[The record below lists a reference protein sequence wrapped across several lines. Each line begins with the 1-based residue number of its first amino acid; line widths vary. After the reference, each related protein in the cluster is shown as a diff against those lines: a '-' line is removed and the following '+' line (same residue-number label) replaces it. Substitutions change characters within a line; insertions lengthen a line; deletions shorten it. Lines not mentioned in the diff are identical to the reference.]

1 MSKNYMENIVKDGYK
16 DIYYSFKLDDET
28 EYCKL
33 IKEISELKCSVIYCY
48 IDNNNKLNELYNSKF
63 YEYIESENIKNKISL
78 KKSLQE
84 SLKEFNATSEI
95 SATLV
100 ETMDISNLDTSI
112 ETNTTHNIPY
122 ITINNESK
130 GKISIEVASN
140 TNLDYFLN
148 KSTENLKTLLLENN
162 TYINFTNG
170 SFNYNFLFQPLK
182 IVVAG
187 KELFINL
194 HATLYPTGNFI
205 LHYSI
210 PLRDICFSNLYHR
223 DKDIDYT
230 CFIPEYIKC
239 SSDKFDY
246 VQSESINEAITT
258 YNKYIL
264 NNLKSK
270 LKNYSKYTVYI
281 LNDYSNMPNDFKNA
295 SPTLCRDIYWLAHA
309 PYGYVNEQEKEKY
322 LSFYSNRYSINMFS
336 SLFVGS
342 NGVSIIAFNK
352 QKHSIPQIEEKME
365 DNEFKYLSMLIY
377 INFSI
382 EMILLKQ
389 SFYTE
394 VMNFQINKK
403 TSFKELTINQK
414 KILEINTKI
423 FSLTLYSYGSIK
435 SLLDHIES
443 CSYDFLPSSSIE
455 SIIKNN
461 SETIQIKE
469 AESREKRNS
478 LNSLLTIL
486 IALFFGLDTIDSITK
501 LIDNYVIKHSE
512 TYITHFNKYSLEIW
526 LFFTILIFILMHINL
541 FIDLYTNKIKKLFKN
556 LKVQTW
562 INIKKIKTKIYSS
575 FN

>member
-1 MSKNYMENIVKDGYK
+1 
-16 DIYYSFKLDDET
+16 
-28 EYCKL
+28 
-33 IKEISELKCSVIYCY
+33 
-48 IDNNNKLNELYNSKF
+48 
-63 YEYIESENIKNKISL
+63 
-78 KKSLQE
+78 
-84 SLKEFNATSEI
+84 
-95 SATLV
+95 
-100 ETMDISNLDTSI
+100 
-112 ETNTTHNIPY
+112 
-122 ITINNESK
+122 
-130 GKISIEVASN
+130 
-140 TNLDYFLN
+140 
-148 KSTENLKTLLLENN
+148 
-162 TYINFTNG
+162 
-170 SFNYNFLFQPLK
+170 
-182 IVVAG
+182 
-187 KELFINL
+187 
-194 HATLYPTGNFI
+194 
-205 LHYSI
+205 
-210 PLRDICFSNLYHR
+210 
-223 DKDIDYT
+223 
-230 CFIPEYIKC
+230 
-239 SSDKFDY
+239 
-246 VQSESINEAITT
+246 
-258 YNKYIL
+258 
-264 NNLKSK
+264 
-270 LKNYSKYTVYI
+270 
-281 LNDYSNMPNDFKNA
+281 
-295 SPTLCRDIYWLAHA
+295 
-309 PYGYVNEQEKEKY
+309 
-322 LSFYSNRYSINMFS
+322 
-336 SLFVGS
+336 
-342 NGVSIIAFNK
+342 
-352 QKHSIPQIEEKME
+352 
-365 DNEFKYLSMLIY
+365 MLIY

-403 TSFKELTINQK
+403 TSFKELTMNQK

-435 SLLDHIES
+435 SLLDHIER